1 MEGVLEGV
9 PVGVLERVLE
19 GLVKVLNVLEGAVEL
34 LEAYEDGLGVDEPMS
49 SLGGSLCP
57 MRQTGGCQTRGDV
70 SNPRHIQALSLV
82 QRNVC
87 VETKYYRPLTSEI
100 GEKTCHIALTMQ
112 KNAFNASSKVPIC
125 NALCQGPTLN
135 MWPPQTV

>member
-1 MEGVLEGV
+1 METCNVSESTLEV
-9 PVGVLERVLE
+9 VFYKRMKLS
-19 GLVKVLNVLEGAVEL
+19 EL

-87 VETKYYRPLTSEI
+87 VETKY
-100 GEKTCHIALTMQ
+100 
-112 KNAFNASSKVPIC
+112 
-125 NALCQGPTLN
+125 
-135 MWPPQTV
+135 

>member
-1 MEGVLEGV
+1 METCNVSESTLEV
-9 PVGVLERVLE
+9 VFYKRMKLS
-19 GLVKVLNVLEGAVEL
+19 EL

-112 KNAFNASSKVPIC
+112 KNAFSASSKVPIC